1 MRLRLILSFV
11 LIVLVSVSSLVL
23 IARAN
28 TTTEVRSFMFH
39 GGMTGTDSLVQLLQ
53 NYYQSTGSW
62 AGVAD
67 QLDFPG
73 LGRGRGFGNSQF
85 GGGMIPGNM
94 PGNMPSM
101 GGMMGQ
107 RLRLADVV
115 GNILLD
121 SQNQPPTGQLSYAE
135 KKSAL
140 PVEVDGQVVGYLL
153 AEGGMGA
160 NRIAERFL
168 LSRLSTAAITAG
180 LIAGGLAL
188 LLGLFLTYSL
198 MRPVRDLT
206 RAARR
211 LGAGDLAQRVQ
222 VKGNDEMAVLG
233 SAFNNMADSLQQA
246 QASRRSMTADIAH
259 ELRNPLAV
267 QRANL
272 EAMQDGVFP
281 LTPQALEP
289 VLEQNLLLSR
299 LVDDLRTLAL
309 AEAGQLKLERQPT
322 DLAELVE
329 RLVERFKPQAAQRQV
344 TFRLEK
350 ALSSGVRAD
359 ASGLVDLDPL
369 RVEQILNNLLS
380 NALRFVPQAGE
391 IVIGLARIGAQV
403 QVSVRDSGPGIPEE
417 ALPHIFER
425 FYRADR
431 SRSRSAGGTG
441 LGLAIALHLAEAHG
455 GTLVAANSP
464 QGGAVFTL
472 SLPLL

>member
-11 LIVLVSVSSLVL
+11 LIVLVSVSSVVL
-23 IARAN
+23 IARSN

-39 GGMTGTDSLVQLLQ
+39 GGMTGSDSMVQLLQ
-53 NYYQSTGSW
+53 NYYQSQGSW

-73 LGRGRGFGNSQF
+73 LGRGRGYGNS
-85 GGGMIPGNM
+85 GMM
-94 PGNMPSM
+94 PGMM

-107 RLRLADVV
+107 RLRLADAS

-121 SQNQPPTGQLSYAE
+121 SQNQLPAGKLSNAE

-153 AEGGMGA
+153 AEGGVGA
-160 NRIAERFL
+160 NQVAERFL
-168 LSRLSTAAITAG
+168 LNRLSTAAITAG

-188 LLGLFLTYSL
+188 LLAIFLTYNL

-222 VKGNDEMAVLG
+222 VKGHDELAVLG
-233 SAFNNMADSLQQA
+233 SAFNHMADSLQQA
-246 QASRRSMTADIAH
+246 QDSRRSMTADIAH

-272 EAMQDGVFP
+272 EALQDGVFP

-289 VLEQNLLLSR
+289 VLEQNLLLTR

-309 AEAGQLKLERQPT
+309 AETGQLKLERQPT
-322 DLAELVE
+322 DLAALVE

-344 TFRLEK
+344 TLSLENG
-350 ALSSGVRAD
+350 LSSSAGPGAP
-359 ASGLVDLDPL
+359 GLVDLDPL

-380 NALRFVPQAGE
+380 NALRFAPQAGE
-391 IVIGLARIGAQV
+391 ILIGLARTSAQV
-403 QVSVRDSGPGIPEE
+403 QVSVRDSGPGIPAE
-417 ALPHIFER
+417 ALPHVFER

-431 SRSRSAGGTG
+431 SRSRSEGGTG

-455 GTLVAANSP
+455 GTLVAANHP
-464 QGGAVFTL
+464 QAGAVFTL
-472 SLPLL
+472 SLPL

>member
-11 LIVLVSVSSLVL
+11 LIVLVSVSSVVL
-23 IARAN
+23 IARSN

-39 GGMTGTDSLVQLLQ
+39 GGMTGSDSMVQLLQ
-53 NYYQSTGSW
+53 NYYQSQGSW

-73 LGRGRGFGNSQF
+73 LGRGRGYGNS
-85 GGGMIPGNM
+85 GMM
-94 PGNMPSM
+94 PGMM

-107 RLRLADVV
+107 RLRLADAS

-121 SQNQPPTGQLSYAE
+121 SQNQLPAGKLSNAE

-153 AEGGMGA
+153 AEGGVGA
-160 NRIAERFL
+160 NQVAERFL
-168 LSRLSTAAITAG
+168 LNRLSTAAITAG

-188 LLGLFLTYSL
+188 LLALFLTYSL

-222 VKGNDEMAVLG
+222 VKGHDELAVLG
-233 SAFNNMADSLQQA
+233 SAFNHMADSLQQA
-246 QASRRSMTADIAH
+246 QDSRRSMTADIAH

-272 EAMQDGVFP
+272 EALQDGVFP

-289 VLEQNLLLSR
+289 VLEQNLLLTR

-309 AEAGQLKLERQPT
+309 AETGQLKLERQPT
-322 DLAELVE
+322 DLAALVE

-344 TFRLEK
+344 TLSLENG
-350 ALSSGVRAD
+350 LSSSAGPGAP
-359 ASGLVDLDPL
+359 GLVDLDPL

-380 NALRFVPQAGE
+380 NALRFAPQAGE
-391 IVIGLARIGAQV
+391 ILIGLARTSAQV
-403 QVSVRDSGPGIPEE
+403 QVSVRDSGPGIPSE
-417 ALPHIFER
+417 ALPHVFER

-431 SRSRSAGGTG
+431 SRSRSEGGTG

-455 GTLVAANSP
+455 GTLVAANHP
-464 QGGAVFTL
+464 QAGAVFTL
-472 SLPLL
+472 SLPL

>member
-11 LIVLVSVSSLVL
+11 LIVLVAVTSVVL
-23 IARAN
+23 IARSN

-39 GGMTGTDSLVQLLQ
+39 GGMTGTDSLLQLLQ
-53 NYYQSTGSW
+53 NYYQSQGSW
-62 AGVAD
+62 AGVAS

-73 LGRGRGFGNSQF
+73 AGRGRGYGNS
-85 GGGMIPGNM
+85 GMMNG
-94 PGNMPSM
+94 M

-107 RLRLADVV
+107 RLRLADSA

-121 SQNQPPTGQLSYAE
+121 TQTQAPAGKLSNAE
-135 KKSAL
+135 KNSSL
-140 PVEVDGQVVGYLL
+140 PVEVDGRVVGYLL
-153 AEGGMGA
+153 AEGGVGA
-160 NRIAERFL
+160 NQVAERFL
-168 LSRLSTAAITAG
+168 LNRLSTAAITAG

-188 LLGLFLTYSL
+188 LLAIFLTYSL

-222 VKGNDEMAVLG
+222 VKGNDELAVLG
-233 SAFNNMADSLQQA
+233 SAFNHMADSLQQA
-246 QASRRSMTADIAH
+246 QESRRSMTADIAH

-267 QRANL
+267 QRASL

-289 VLEQNLLLSR
+289 VLEQNLLLTR

-309 AEAGQLKLERQPT
+309 AEAGQLKLERQPA
-322 DLAELVE
+322 DLAALVE
-329 RLVERFKPQAAQRQV
+329 RLVERFKPQAAGRQV
-344 TFRLEK
+344 TLRLENGLP
-350 ALSSGVRAD
+350 A
-359 ASGLVDLDPL
+359 ASASPTPLLVVLDPL

-380 NALRFVPQAGE
+380 NALRFAPPSGE
-391 IVIGLARIGAQV
+391 IVIGLARTAGQV

-431 SRSRSAGGTG
+431 SRSRSEGGTG

-455 GTLVAANSP
+455 GTLVAANHP

-472 SLPLL
+472 SLPL

>member
-11 LIVLVSVSSLVL
+11 LIVLVSVTSVVL
-23 IARAN
+23 IARSN
-28 TTTEVRSFMFH
+28 TSTEVRSFMFH
-39 GGMTGTDSLVQLLQ
+39 GGMTGSDSLVQLLQ
-53 NYYQSTGSW
+53 NYYQSQGSW

-73 LGRGRGFGNSQF
+73 VGRGRGYGNPPP
-85 GGGMIPGNM
+85 GGGMM
-94 PGNMPSM
+94 PGMM
-101 GGMMGQ
+101 GGMLGQ
-107 RLRLADVV
+107 RLRLADAG
-115 GNILLD
+115 GNVLLD
-121 SQNQPPTGQLSYAE
+121 SQNQLPAGKLSYAE
-135 KKSAL
+135 KKGAL

-153 AEGGMGA
+153 AEGGVGA
-160 NRIAERFL
+160 NQVAERFL
-168 LSRLSTAAITAG
+168 LNRLSTAAITAG

-188 LLGLFLTYSL
+188 LLALFLTYSL

-222 VKGNDEMAVLG
+222 VKGHDDLAVLG
-233 SAFNNMADSLQQA
+233 GAFNHMADSLQQA
-246 QASRRSMTADIAH
+246 QDSRRSMTADIAH

-272 EAMQDGVFP
+272 EALQDGVFP

-289 VLEQNLLLSR
+289 VLEQNLLLTR

-309 AEAGQLKLERQPT
+309 AETGQLKLERQPT
-322 DLAELVE
+322 NLAALVE

-344 TFRLEK
+344 TLSLENGR
-350 ALSSGVRAD
+350 SSGAGPD
-359 ASGLVDLDPL
+359 TSILVDLDPM

-380 NALRFVPQAGE
+380 NALRFAPQAGE
-391 IVIGLARIGAQV
+391 ILIGLARTGAQV
-403 QVSVRDSGPGIPEE
+403 QVSVRDSGPGIPAE
-417 ALPHIFER
+417 ALPHVFER

-431 SRSRSAGGTG
+431 SRSRSEGGTG

>member
-11 LIVLVSVSSLVL
+11 LIVLVSVTSVVL
-23 IARAN
+23 IARSN

-39 GGMTGTDSLVQLLQ
+39 GGMTGADSLVQLLQ
-53 NYYQSTGSW
+53 NYYQSQGSW
-62 AGVAD
+62 DDVAN

-73 LGRGRGFGNSQF
+73 VGRGRGFGNS
-85 GGGMIPGNM
+85 GMMNG
-94 PGNMPSM
+94 M

-107 RLRLADVV
+107 RLRLADAG

-121 SQNQPPTGQLSYAE
+121 TQNQVPAGKLSNAE
-135 KKSAL
+135 KNSAL

-153 AEGGMGA
+153 AEGGVGA
-160 NRIAERFL
+160 NQVAERFL
-168 LSRLSTAAITAG
+168 LNRLSTAAITAG
-180 LIAGGLAL
+180 LIAVGLAL
-188 LLGLFLTYSL
+188 LLALFLTYSL

-222 VKGNDEMAVLG
+222 VKGNDELAVLG
-233 SAFNNMADSLQQA
+233 SAFNHMADSLQQA
-246 QASRRSMTADIAH
+246 QDSRRSMTADIAH

-281 LTPQALEP
+281 LTPQALDP
-289 VLEQNLLLSR
+289 VLEQNLLLTR

-309 AEAGQLKLERQPT
+309 AEAGQLKLERQPV
-322 DLAELVE
+322 DLAGLVE
-329 RLVERFKPQAAQRQV
+329 RMVERFKPQAAQRQV
-344 TFRLEK
+344 TLRLENG
-350 ALSSGVRAD
+350 LSSGAGKD
-359 ASGLVDLDPL
+359 ASVLVDLDPL

-380 NALRFVPQAGE
+380 NALRFAPPAGE
-391 IVIGLARIGAQV
+391 IVIGLARAGSQV

-431 SRSRSAGGTG
+431 SRSRSEGGTG

-455 GTLVAANSP
+455 GTLVAANDP

-472 SLPLL
+472 SLPV

>member
-1 MRLRLILSFV
+1 MRLRLIFSFV
-11 LIVLVSVSSLVL
+11 LIVLVAVTSVVL
-23 IARAN
+23 IARTN

-39 GGMTGTDSLVQLLQ
+39 GGMTGTDSLVQVLQ
-53 NYYQSTGSW
+53 NYYQSHGSW
-62 AGVAD
+62 DDVAG

-73 LGRGRGFGNSQF
+73 AGRGRGYGNT
-85 GGGMIPGNM
+85 GMMNG
-94 PGNMPSM
+94 M
-101 GGMMGQ
+101 GGMLGQ
-107 RLRLADVV
+107 RLRLADAG

-121 SQNQPPTGQLSYAE
+121 TQNQTPVGQLSNAE
-135 KKSAL
+135 KNSAL
-140 PVEVDGQVVGYLL
+140 PVEVDGQLVGYLL
-153 AEGGMGA
+153 AEGGVGA
-160 NRIAERFL
+160 NLVAERFL
-168 LSRLSTAAITAG
+168 LNRLSTAAITAG

-188 LLGLFLTYSL
+188 LLALFLTYSL

-211 LGAGDLAQRVQ
+211 LGAGDLSQRVQ
-222 VKGNDEMAVLG
+222 IKGNDELAVLG
-233 SAFNNMADSLQQA
+233 SAFNHMADSLQQA

-281 LTPQALEP
+281 LTPQALDP
-289 VLEQNLLLSR
+289 VLEQNLLLTR

-309 AEAGQLKLERQPT
+309 AEAGQLKLERQPV
-322 DLAELVE
+322 DLAGLVE
-329 RLVERFKPQAAQRQV
+329 RIVERFKPQAAQRQV
-344 TFRLEK
+344 TLRLENS
-350 ALSSGVRAD
+350 LSSEAGKD
-359 ASGLVDLDPL
+359 ASGLVELDPL

-380 NALRFVPQAGE
+380 NALRFAPPAGE
-391 IVIGLARIGAQV
+391 IVIGLARTTAQV

-431 SRSRSAGGTG
+431 SRSRSEGGTG

-472 SLPLL
+472 SLPLK

>member
-11 LIVLVSVSSLVL
+11 LIVLVSVTSVVL
-23 IARAN
+23 IARSS

-39 GGMTGTDSLVQLLQ
+39 GGMTGADTLVQVLQ
-53 NYYQSTGSW
+53 NYYQSHGSW
-62 AGVAD
+62 EDVAN

-73 LGRGRGFGNSQF
+73 AGRGRGFGNS
-85 GGGMIPGNM
+85 GMMNG
-94 PGNMPSM
+94 M

-107 RLRLADVV
+107 RLRLADAA
-115 GNILLD
+115 GIILLD
-121 SQNQPPTGQLSYAE
+121 TQYQVPAGKLSNAE
-135 KKSAL
+135 INNAL
-140 PVEVDGQVVGYLL
+140 PIEVDGQVVGYLL
-153 AEGGMGA
+153 AEGGVGA
-160 NRIAERFL
+160 NQVAERFL
-168 LSRLSTAAITAG
+168 LNRLSTAAITAG
-180 LIAGGLAL
+180 LIAVGLAL
-188 LLGLFLTYSL
+188 LLAIILTYSL

-211 LGAGDLAQRVQ
+211 LGAGDLTQRVQ
-222 VKGNDEMAVLG
+222 VKGNDELAVLG
-233 SAFNNMADSLQQA
+233 SAFNRMADSLQQA
-246 QASRRSMTADIAH
+246 QESRRSMTADIAH

-281 LTPQALEP
+281 LTPQALDP
-289 VLEQNLLLSR
+289 VLEQNLLLTR

-309 AEAGQLKLERQPT
+309 AETGQLKLERQPA
-322 DLAELVE
+322 DLAGLVE

-344 TFRLEK
+344 TLCLENH
-350 ALSSGVRAD
+350 LSSAAGTNGSV
-359 ASGLVDLDPL
+359 LVDLDPI

-380 NALRFVPQAGE
+380 NALRFTPPAGE
-391 IVIGLARIGAQV
+391 IVIGLARTASQV

-417 ALPHIFER
+417 ALPHVFER

-431 SRSRSAGGTG
+431 SRSRSEGGTG

-455 GTLVAANSP
+455 GALVAANHP

-472 SLPLL
+472 SLPL

>member
-11 LIVLVSVSSLVL
+11 LIVLVSVTSVVL
-23 IARAN
+23 IARSN
-28 TTTEVRSFMFH
+28 TSTEVRSFMFH
-39 GGMTGTDSLVQLLQ
+39 GGMTGSDSLVQLLQ
-53 NYYQSTGSW
+53 NYYQSQGSW
-62 AGVAD
+62 DGVAD

-73 LGRGRGFGNSQF
+73 VGPRAWLWQFPAWGRHDAR
-85 GGGMIPGNM
+85 M
-94 PGNMPSM
+94 M

-107 RLRLADVV
+107 RLRLADAG

-121 SQNQPPTGQLSYAE
+121 SQNQVPAGKLSNAE
-135 KKSAL
+135 KKGAL

-160 NRIAERFL
+160 NQVAERFL
-168 LSRLSTAAITAG
+168 LNRLSTAAITAG

-188 LLGLFLTYSL
+188 LLALFLTYSL

-222 VKGNDEMAVLG
+222 VKGNDELAVLG
-233 SAFNNMADSLQQA
+233 GAFNHMADSLQQA
-246 QASRRSMTADIAH
+246 QDSRRSMTADIAH

-272 EAMQDGVFP
+272 EALQDGVFP

-289 VLEQNLLLSR
+289 VLEQNLLLTR

-322 DLAELVE
+322 DLAALVE

-344 TFRLEK
+344 TLRLENGR
-350 ALSSGVRAD
+350 SSGAGPD
-359 ASGLVDLDPL
+359 ASILVDLDPL

-380 NALRFVPQAGE
+380 NALRFAPQAGE
-391 IVIGLARIGAQV
+391 ILIGLARAGAQV
-403 QVSVRDSGPGIPEE
+403 QVSVRDSGPGIPAE
-417 ALPHIFER
+417 ALPHVFER

-431 SRSRSAGGTG
+431 SRSRSEGGTG

-455 GTLVAANSP
+455 GTLVAANHP

-472 SLPLL
+472 SLPL

>member
-11 LIVLVSVSSLVL
+11 LIVLVSVTSVVL
-23 IARAN
+23 IARSN

-53 NYYQSTGSW
+53 SYYQSQGSW

-73 LGRGRGFGNSQF
+73 LGRGRGFGNS
-85 GGGMIPGNM
+85 GMM
-94 PGNMPSM
+94 PGMM

-107 RLRLADVV
+107 RLRLADAS

-121 SQNQPPTGQLSYAE
+121 SQNQNPTGRLSNAE
-135 KKSAL
+135 KNSAL
-140 PVEVDGQVVGYLL
+140 PVEVGGQVVGYLL
-153 AEGGMGA
+153 AEGGIGVSQV
-160 NRIAERFL
+160 AESFL
-168 LSRLSTAAITAG
+168 VNRLSTAAITAG

-188 LLGLFLTYSL
+188 LLALFLTYSL

-222 VKGNDEMAVLG
+222 VKGNDELAVLG
-233 SAFNNMADSLQQA
+233 SAFNHMADSLQQA
-246 QASRRSMTADIAH
+246 QESRRSMTADIAH

-272 EAMQDGVFP
+272 EALQDGVFP
-281 LTPQALEP
+281 LNPQALEP
-289 VLEQNLLLSR
+289 VLEQNLLLTR

-309 AEAGQLKLERQPT
+309 AEAGQLKLERKPT
-322 DLAELVE
+322 DLAALVE
-329 RLVERFKPQAAQRQV
+329 RIVERFKPQAAQRQV
-344 TFRLEK
+344 TLRLENG
-350 ALSSGVRAD
+350 LSSAAGPEDFVEI
-359 ASGLVDLDPL
+359 DPL
-369 RVEQILNNLLS
+369 RVEQILNNLIS

-391 IVIGLARIGAQV
+391 IVVKLARLGEQV

-431 SRSRSAGGTG
+431 SRSRSEGGSG

-455 GTLVAANSP
+455 GALVAANYP
-464 QGGAVFTL
+464 QGGALFTL
-472 SLPLL
+472 SLPQKNSTLG

>member
-11 LIVLVSVSSLVL
+11 LIVLVSVTSVVL
-23 IARAN
+23 IARSS
-28 TTTEVRSFMFH
+28 TSTEIRSFMFH
-39 GGMTGTDSLVQLLQ
+39 GGMTGTDTLVQLLQ
-53 NYYQSTGSW
+53 SYYQSQGSW
-62 AGVAD
+62 DNVAT

-73 LGRGRGFGNSQF
+73 VGRGRGMGS
-85 GGGMIPGNM
+85 M
-94 PGNMPSM
+94 M

-107 RLRLADVV
+107 RLRLADAD
-115 GNILLD
+115 GNVLLD
-121 SQNQPPTGQLSYAE
+121 SQSQSPSGSLSNAE
-135 KKSAL
+135 LKSAL
-140 PVEVDGQVVGYLL
+140 PVEVDGRVVGYLL
-153 AEGGMGA
+153 AEGGVGA
-160 NRIAERFL
+160 NQVAERFL
-168 LSRLSTAAITAG
+168 VNRLSTAAISAG

-206 RAARR
+206 SAARR
-211 LGAGDLAQRVQ
+211 LGSGDLTQRVQ
-222 VKGNDEMAVLG
+222 VKGNDELAVLG
-233 SAFNNMADSLQQA
+233 NAFNHMADSLQQA
-246 QASRRSMTADIAH
+246 QESRRSMTADIAH

-272 EAMQDGVFP
+272 EALQDGVFP
-281 LTPQALEP
+281 LSAQALEP

-322 DLAELVE
+322 DLGGLVE

-344 TFRLEK
+344 RLRIENGLADGEK
-350 ALSSGVRAD
+350 LTSL
-359 ASGLVDLDPL
+359 LVDLDSM

-380 NALRFVPQAGE
+380 NALRFTPQEGE
-391 IVIGLARIGAQV
+391 IVVGLARQANRV
-403 QVSVRDSGPGIPEE
+403 EVNVRDSGPGIPEE
-417 ALPHIFER
+417 ALPNIFER

-431 SRSRSAGGTG
+431 SRSRSEGGSG

-455 GTLVAANSP
+455 GTLTAANSP

-472 SLPLL
+472 SLPIL

>member
-11 LIVLVSVSSLVL
+11 LIVLVAVTSVVL
-23 IARAN
+23 IARSN

-39 GGMTGTDSLVQLLQ
+39 GGMTGTDSLLQLLQ
-53 NYYQSTGSW
+53 NYYQSQGSW
-62 AGVAD
+62 AGVAS

-73 LGRGRGFGNSQF
+73 AGRGRGYGNS
-85 GGGMIPGNM
+85 GMMNG
-94 PGNMPSM
+94 M

-107 RLRLADVV
+107 RLRLADSA

-121 SQNQPPTGQLSYAE
+121 TQTQAPVGKLSNAE
-135 KKSAL
+135 KNSSL
-140 PVEVDGQVVGYLL
+140 PVEVDGRVVGYLL
-153 AEGGMGA
+153 AEGGVGA
-160 NRIAERFL
+160 NQVAERFL
-168 LSRLSTAAITAG
+168 LNRLSTAAITAG

-188 LLGLFLTYSL
+188 LLAIFLTYSL

-222 VKGNDEMAVLG
+222 VKGNDELAVLG
-233 SAFNNMADSLQQA
+233 SAFNHMADSLQQA
-246 QASRRSMTADIAH
+246 QESRRSMTADIAH

-267 QRANL
+267 QRASL

-289 VLEQNLLLSR
+289 VLEQNLLLTR

-309 AEAGQLKLERQPT
+309 AEAGQLKLERQPA
-322 DLAELVE
+322 DLAALVE
-329 RLVERFKPQAAQRQV
+329 RLVERFKPQAAGRQV
-344 TFRLEK
+344 TLRLENGLP
-350 ALSSGVRAD
+350 A
-359 ASGLVDLDPL
+359 ASASPTPLLVVLDPL

-380 NALRFVPQAGE
+380 NALRFAPPSGE
-391 IVIGLARIGAQV
+391 IVIGLARTAGQV

-431 SRSRSAGGTG
+431 SRSRSEGGTG

-455 GTLVAANSP
+455 GTLVAANHP

-472 SLPLL
+472 SLPL

>member
-11 LIVLVSVSSLVL
+11 LIVLVSVTSVVL
-23 IARAN
+23 IARSN

-53 NYYQSTGSW
+53 SYYQSHGSW
-62 AGVAD
+62 EDVAN

-73 LGRGRGFGNSQF
+73 AGRGRGFGNS
-85 GGGMIPGNM
+85 GMMNG
-94 PGNMPSM
+94 M

-107 RLRLADVV
+107 RLRLADAT
-115 GNILLD
+115 GIILLD
-121 SQNQPPTGQLSYAE
+121 TQNQVPSGKLSNAE
-135 KKSAL
+135 KDNAL

-153 AEGGMGA
+153 AEGGVGA
-160 NRIAERFL
+160 SQVAERFL
-168 LSRLSTAAITAG
+168 LNRLSSAAITAG

-188 LLGLFLTYSL
+188 LLAIILTYSL
-198 MRPVRDLT
+198 MRPVRELT

-211 LGAGDLAQRVQ
+211 LGAGDLTQRVQ
-222 VKGNDEMAVLG
+222 VKGNDELAVLG
-233 SAFNNMADSLQQA
+233 SAFNHMADSLQEA

-267 QRANL
+267 QRASL
-272 EAMQDGVFP
+272 EALQDGLFP
-281 LTPQALEP
+281 LTPQALDP
-289 VLEQNLLLSR
+289 VLDQNLLLTR

-309 AEAGQLKLERQPT
+309 AETGQLKLERQPA
-322 DLAELVE
+322 DLVGLVE
-329 RLVERFKPQAAQRQV
+329 RLVERFKPQAAGHQV
-344 TFRLEK
+344 TLRLETGLP
-350 ALSSGVRAD
+350 ASSSPAPLQVE
-359 ASGLVDLDPL
+359 LDPI
-369 RVEQILNNLLS
+369 RVEQILNNVLS
-380 NALRFVPQAGE
+380 NALRYTPESGE
-391 IVIGLARIGAQV
+391 IVIGIVRNAAQV

-431 SRSRSAGGTG
+431 SRSRSEGGTG

-455 GTLVAANSP
+455 GTLVAANHP

-472 SLPLL
+472 SLPV